1 MKRKKALNIIIG
13 SIVVLISIFVIGRY
27 TYVHEEHIERGEV
40 IKKERT
46 DHHYYVFVQPEG
58 EGEAKELL
66 LEDELSWN
74 LVREGEIYNVVYSW
88 YGAKEPTIEEMEQIE
103 RE

>member
-1 MKRKKALNIIIG
+1 MKKKRILNIIIA
-13 SIVVLISIFVIGRY
+13 SIVTLISLFVIGRY

-40 IKKERT
+40 IKKEKT

-66 LEDELSWN
+66 MEEKMSWH
-74 LVREGEIYNVVYSW
+74 LVQEGEIYNVHYSW
-88 YGAKEPTIEEMEQIE
+88 YGAKEPTIEEMERIE